1 MNKAKQCHV
10 SQTTVYRKKNH
21 TRIEHYEKQENR
33 DLGVSP

>member
-1 MNKAKQCHV
+1 MFHKPQ
-10 SQTTVYRKKNH
+10 STGKKNH